1 MNILELKKHWI
12 DGEPCLQTRGNSARI
27 KAAHRLPSSGYE
39 MRISIW
45 LIAVFL
51 AAVTLITHYA
61 PERAA
66 EPDENFL
73 LAQAAFVVMA
83 LSNAFDALA
92 AVARADVTDVPLEN
106 LRGWLFALYWIG
118 GAILVLELG
127 LFDLFTWL
135 VNREHVT
142 IIIDEDDDE
151 VSVRHS
157 VFRSKSVARSAVEDV
172 LILPNHRRGHDVMI
186 QHEGGL
192 LRVASVYGD
201 LTRPTLIK
209 RSIERALYARGSIQS
224 EADWRGL
231 RRRETG

>member
-12 DGEPCLQTRGNSARI
+12 DGEPRRLTRGNSARI

-45 LIAVFL
+45 LIAALL

-66 EPDENFL
+66 APDDNFL

-83 LSNAFDALA
+83 LSNAFEALA
-92 AVARADVTDVPLEN
+92 AVARADMADVPLEN

-127 LFDLFTWL
+127 LFALFTWL

-142 IIIDEDDDE
+142 IIVDDDE

-157 VFRSKSVARSAVEDV
+157 VFRSKSVARSAAEDV
-172 LILPNHRRGHDVMI
+172 LILPNHRKGHDVMLR
-186 QHEGGL
+186 HESGL

-201 LTRPTLIK
+201 LTRPALIK
-209 RSIERALYARGSIQS
+209 LRLEQA
-224 EADWRGL
+224 L
-231 RRRETG
+231 RRTGYGAADNARSAA

>member
-1 MNILELKKHWI
+1 MNILELKKYWI
-12 DGEPCLQTRGNSARI
+12 DGEPRLQTRGNSARI

-39 MRISIW
+39 MRISLW

-66 EPDENFL
+66 ASDDNFL
-73 LAQAAFVVMA
+73 LAQAALVVMA
-83 LSNAFDALA
+83 LSNAFEALA
-92 AVARADVTDVPLEN
+92 AVARADVADIPLEN
-106 LRGWLFALYWIG
+106 LRGWLLALYWIG
-118 GAILVLELG
+118 GAFLVLEFG
-127 LFDLFTWL
+127 PFDLFTWL
-135 VNREHVT
+135 TNREHVT
-142 IIIDEDDDE
+142 IIVNDDT
-151 VSVRHS
+151 VTIRHS
-157 VFRSKSVARSAVEDV
+157 AFRSKSVARSAVEDV

-209 RSIERALYARGSIQS
+209 RNIERALYARGSIQS

>member
-12 DGEPCLQTRGNSARI
+12 DGEPRFQTRGNSARI

-39 MRISIW
+39 MRISVW

-66 EPDENFL
+66 APDENVL

-83 LSNAFDALA
+83 LSNAFEALA
-92 AVARADVTDVPLEN
+92 AVARADVTNVPLEN

-118 GAILVLELG
+118 GAILVLEFG
-127 LFDLFTWL
+127 LFALFTWL

-142 IIIDEDDDE
+142 IIIDDDE

-172 LILPNHRRGHDVMI
+172 LILANHRKGHDVMI
-186 QHEGGL
+186 QHDGGL

-209 RSIERALYARGSIQS
+209 RNIERALYARGSIQS